1 MQTTLATKNPHA
13 LYEAQMRVAS
23 PLGPV
28 LLARTSLGLAGLW
41 FEGQKDCPDL
51 SHVASPSG
59 DALLKQVRQQLQD
72 YWDAGATQSPRF
84 EVPLDLIGTPFQRSV
99 WQALLDI
106 PYGSTT
112 GYGDIARRVS
122 SPQSSRAVGAA
133 VGRNPISIIVP
144 CHRVVGSHTQLTGYS
159 GGMHRKVA
167 LLQQEGHAIHGDR
180 VTPLIKKQTA
190 LL

>member
-1 MQTTLATKNPHA
+1 
-13 LYEAQMRVAS
+13 MRVAS

-28 LLARTSLGLAGLW
+28 LLARTNLGLAGLW

-51 SHVASPSG
+51 SHVAAPSR
-59 DALLKQVRQQLQD
+59 DALLTQVRQQLQD
-72 YWDAGATQSPRF
+72 YWNAGATQAPRF

-106 PYGSTT
+106 PYGCTT
-112 GYGDIARRVS
+112 HYGDIARRVN

-133 VGRNPISIIVP
+133 VGRNPVSIIVP

-159 GGMHRKVA
+159 GGMHRKIA
-167 LLQQEGHAIHGDR
+167 LLQHEGHAIHGDR
-180 VTPLIKKQTA
+180 LQPATKDQPPL
-190 LL
+190 L